1 MFLKKSS
8 SKEAKSTIKNIV
20 TLNAYTD
27 KSYLFKNQ
35 KFQSLNRLSYN
46 TSNFITSYVNNKDMI
61 SSTIQLS
68 RSIPE
73 EDIADILEI
82 KAYEELGLDQAS
94 NYIISST
101 EVDNGGE
108 ERDFHLFIAEP
119 EVLDK
124 LYLPIKQ
131 ETKYIDLIIPA
142 PLLYKALYSKEILS
156 DNATHCFIYF
166 TQQDAFVT
174 FYKNGEYLYSKSI
187 EFSLDQMYDKYCEL
201 LGEQVDKKEF
211 FSILETEGLKATNS
225 DYQQNFMKIFGEVF
239 ITINDIIIYTKRAF
253 QLETI
258 DHMFIGSVQGPIIGL
273 DEYSQNYLG
282 LQSTDLNFDY
292 SGQGITNDEWYT
304 DQLQYLMLLSSF
316 DYMEDESSIVNLT
329 MYPRAPSF
337 INRASGQFIIAT
349 LGAITVGLAYP
360 LVYLIGSYVND
371 AKIYTL
377 TIKNNELTS
386 ETNKYKKILSD
397 KKQKISVLDK
407 EISKLSDTY
416 QGKTKTLTSIYDKKV
431 NYRLKSGRFHIVA
444 EELNKFD
451 VHVDMLYSSNDTVWM
466 SLVSTD
472 DRKFTELIKYISE
485 THFDTINQIDIEVI
499 QKDPESNY
507 YKGLLKVDLR

>member
-1 MFLKKSS
+1 MFWKKSS
-8 SKEAKSTIKNIV
+8 SKESKSAIKNIV

-27 KSYLFKNQ
+27 QNYIFKNDS
-35 KFQSLNRLSYN
+35 FQILNKLSYN
-46 TSNFITSYVNNKDMI
+46 TSNFITSYVSNKDMI
-61 SSTIQLS
+61 STTIQLS
-68 RSIPE
+68 RSIPQ

-82 KAYEELGLDQAS
+82 KAYEELGLDQA
-94 NYIISST
+94 NAYIISSS
-101 EVDNGGE
+101 EVENGGE
-108 ERDFHLFIAEP
+108 EREFHLFVAEP

-142 PLLYKALYSKEILS
+142 PLLYKTLYKKEILNDS
-156 DNATHCFIYF
+156 GTHCFMYF

-187 EFSLDQMYDKYCEL
+187 EFSLDQMYEKYCEIV
-201 LGEQVDKKEF
+201 GEQVDEKEF
-211 FSILETEGLKATNS
+211 FSILETEGLKATNA
-225 DYQQNFMKIFGEVF
+225 DYQQNFMKIFGEIF

-282 LQSTDLNFDY
+282 LQSADLNFDY
-292 SGQGITNDEWYT
+292 NGQSVNNDEWYT

-329 MYPRAPSF
+329 IFPRAPSF
-337 INRASGQFIIAT
+337 MNRASGQFIIAT
-349 LGAITVGLAYP
+349 LTATAAGLAYP
-360 LVYLIGSYVND
+360 LVYLIGSYTND
-371 AKIYTL
+371 AKIYAL
-377 TIKNNELTS
+377 TIQNNELTT

-397 KKQKISVLDK
+397 KKQKISVLDN
-407 EISKLSDTY
+407 EIAKLSDIY
-416 QGKTKTLTSIYDKKV
+416 QGKTNTLTAIYDKKV
-431 NYRLKSGRFHIVA
+431 NYRLKSGTFHAIA
-444 EELNKFD
+444 DELNKYG
-451 VHVDMLYSSNDTVWM
+451 VHVDMMYSENDTLWLSLISSN
-466 SLVSTD
+466 
-472 DRKFTELIKYISE
+472 DRKFTELIKYISD
-485 THFDTINQIDIEVI
+485 THFNELNQIDIEVI
-499 QKDPESNY
+499 QKDQESNY